1 VFDLPHSSG
10 AETVSLEENK
20 AIVRRYREI
29 YNTNQLDQLGEV
41 LAADFTPHTLLPDVP
56 RTLAGIKMVHQ
67 GTLAAFPDLRTTT
80 EDLIAEGDKVAERWT
95 QNMTHTGIAMF
106 GAPAGSGKKIKTTG
120 ISIYRIANGKIVEH
134 WANMD
139 FVGVLQQIGAM
150 PSPG

>member
-1 VFDLPHSSG
+1 M
-10 AETVSLEENK
+10 SLEENK

-29 YNTNQLDQLGEV
+29 YNTNQLDQLGGV

-95 QNMTHTGIAMF
+95 QNMTHTGMAMF

-120 ISIYRIANGKIVEH
+120 ISVYRIANGKIVEH
-134 WANMD
+134 WGVEDAIGIMQQLGLMPGPGAN
-139 FVGVLQQIGAM
+139 
-150 PSPG
+150 

>member
-1 VFDLPHSSG
+1 M
-10 AETVSLEENK
+10 SLEENK

-41 LAADFTPHTLLPDVP
+41 LAPDFTPHTLLPNVP
-56 RTLAGIKMVHQ
+56 RTLEGVKVVHQ
-67 GTLAAFPDLRTTT
+67 GTLAAFPDLHVTT

-95 QNMTHTGIAMF
+95 QSMTHTGIAMF

-120 ISIYRIANGKIVEH
+120 ISVYRIANGKIAEH

-139 FVGVLQQIGAM
+139 FVSVLQQIGAM